1 MVRNGDMRFLLLE
14 LILADQMAS
23 TVRARIA
30 RSPGR
35 HIPHRGANNGTLRF
49 LLLELILADQVTPAD
64 HLAPADHIIL
74 HLQIYPP

>member
-1 MVRNGDMRFLLLE
+1 MRYILLE
-14 LILADQMAS
+14 LILADQMAT
-23 TVRARIA
+23 TVRANIG

-64 HLAPADHIIL
+64 HLAPADHITL
-74 HLQIYPP
+74 HLKI